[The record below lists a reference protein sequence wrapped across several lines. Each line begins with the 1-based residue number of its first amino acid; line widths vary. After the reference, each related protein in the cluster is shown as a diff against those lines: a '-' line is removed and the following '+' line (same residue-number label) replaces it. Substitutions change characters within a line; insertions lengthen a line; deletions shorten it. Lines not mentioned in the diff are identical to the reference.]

1 MYNLEIFFW
10 TGTREENVIV
20 PIYDN
25 ADRNQ
30 IIEEQQIQEAF
41 TKWLDNN
48 EDVGWEIVDR
58 DVIIEEEGEQ

>member
-41 TKWLDNN
+41 ITWLDNN
-48 EDVGWEIVDR
+48 EDVGWEIKN
-58 DVIIEEEGEQ
+58 